1 MSKLFEHVLSYSRM
15 FISMISK
22 HKRSLYI
29 CCHCSITSKSFVSL
43 PGYKEITPSPIN
55 PGSILKGY
63 ANEIVSENS
72 FFLAKANLVQLFLT
86 RLQESVTT
94 GCRQCFR
101 RVTPFFEALFARP
114 AEKQTKLP
122 KTADLLQF
130 QRTNHVPLQVC
141 VYRITEGCVRVS
153 QVRLS
158 LNAVCH

>member
-22 HKRSLYI
+22 HERSLYI

-43 PGYKEITPSPIN
+43 PGYKEITASPIN

-63 ANEIVSENS
+63 ANAIVSENS
-72 FFLAKANLVQLFLT
+72 VFFGKSQSCAAVLDSF
-86 RLQESVTT
+86 T
-94 GCRQCFR
+94 GVSYNWLSAVFSEGDSIFWSSLCKTGR
-101 RVTPFFEALFARP
+101 EA
-114 AEKQTKLP
+114 
-122 KTADLLQF
+122 
-130 QRTNHVPLQVC
+130 NHVPLQVC
-141 VYRITEGCVRVS
+141 AYRITEGCVRVS